1 MVPVC
6 FAAASTFSFSPR
18 IRSVAASKSTSNGD
32 VVVAADLVV
41 VIVIPPVC
49 STAICGPVASY
60 VSTDL
65 ANRAICDQA
74 HAVLTGE
81 SLGATGSVQKLQGT
95 RFVGR
100 VRFSSVGVV
109 MPRCLAHSVCVNE
122 TSVDLRHRAALGGRE
137 FGRRRDSI
145 REFGMGVIIG

>member
-32 VVVAADLVV
+32 VVAADLVV
-41 VIVIPPVC
+41 VIDISPVRT
-49 STAICGPVASY
+49 TAICGPVASN
-60 VSTDL
+60 VSTYL
-65 ANRAICDQA
+65 ANTAICDQA
-74 HAVLTGE
+74 HAVLTSE
-81 SLGATGSVQKLQGT
+81 SLGATGSAQKLQDT

-122 TSVDLRHRAALGGRE
+122 TSVDLRHRAALGRRE
-137 FGRRRDSI
+137 FGRRR
-145 REFGMGVIIG
+145 